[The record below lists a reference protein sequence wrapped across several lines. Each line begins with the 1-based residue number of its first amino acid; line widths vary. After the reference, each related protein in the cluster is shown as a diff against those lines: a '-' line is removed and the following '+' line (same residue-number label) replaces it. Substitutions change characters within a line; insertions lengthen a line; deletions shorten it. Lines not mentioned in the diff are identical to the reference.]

1 MCSKKINERCAKQY
15 LVYPPKIVKR
25 HTFSWLFSRFDRS
38 RTESAARVSV
48 SDQILFEIY
57 VWAGYSLSFFS
68 GVRGG
73 GWAFFKLMC
82 FKRSPRYT
90 KPGRHNND
98 MKQTMPLR
106 FLTVAQAVITQNTGT
121 RKLGENFKKKN
132 IRRTKVRIKKIFT
145 II

>member
-1 MCSKKINERCAKQY
+1 MKRRRNVRYSMTCLQRNLTENYFVAYIVKLSTYVSKKINERCAKQY

-57 VWAGYSLSFFS
+57 VWAGYILSFFS

-73 GWAFFKLMC
+73 GGLGLF
-82 FKRSPRYT
+82 
-90 KPGRHNND
+90 
-98 MKQTMPLR
+98 
-106 FLTVAQAVITQNTGT
+106 QADV
-121 RKLGENFKKKN
+121 L
-132 IRRTKVRIKKIFT
+132 
-145 II
+145 